1 MSVLKTLRAGIT
13 EISSLAKDRKSD
25 WDKKREVRR
34 LEKHTGRRRWVPYV
48 LLLLLAVAYSIIVG
62 RSLSIAYIDLGDG
75 NYLYTS
81 SRMADGLT
89 IYRDFLS
96 PQPPMHLLTGSLLI
110 RLGRLLEKTVA
121 YPALMVVPVPLLTVR
136 VFSMALH
143 LLTMGL
149 IFLIGRRLTQSAYG
163 GVVAALLYLLLP
175 FGFWWSLGYQSELLE
190 IFFLMGA
197 LWFFLPLEPRRMA
210 AAGALM
216 ALAVLTNMTAAPYA
230 LALLAY
236 LVIRHGLTGGTEGRR
251 LTLYYLAPLVALLAG
266 VVGYYQLHTGAYFQN
281 VISNQMA
288 SYHPGGFRG
297 YGFPKLIEMTAEVLV
312 REGGFIILALL
323 GLLLYNRTDTRQER
337 EFLVWYALV
346 LLLSIAYVTKGG
358 TMNYIFTLGEP
369 VLALFGAYYLT
380 QFFYPSTMRRFF
392 QRNFWRDTSVVP
404 QVLFILILAFAAVY
418 PGYYFMRESLKHQ
431 TFELDVPGV
440 ERVAA
445 IIHKHSKEGDRILA
459 PPYYAFLTRRLLV
472 AEHSEQFLWD
482 MKYAAERKAKTPG
495 EGVERARVIERAL
508 RERRVPLAILDGTWD
523 YGKKEWRPGRT
534 LWNPEVVGAINAFYK
549 PLLKDNEL
557 IRTLNTQ
564 LQAFI
569 PKTDEELQPAGKE
582 GG

>member
-1 MSVLKTLRAGIT
+1 MSVLTTLRAGLT
-13 EISSLAKDRKSD
+13 EISSQAKDKKSD
-25 WDKKREVRR
+25 WDKKREVHR
-34 LEKHTGRRRWVPYV
+34 LEKQTGPHRWVPYV

-121 YPALMVVPVPLLTVR
+121 YPDLMVVPVPLLAVR

-143 LLTMGL
+143 LLTMCL
-149 IFLIGRRLTQSAYG
+149 IFLIGKRLTQSAYG

-175 FGFWWSLGYQSELLE
+175 IGFWWSLGYQSELLE

-230 LALLAY
+230 LALLTY
-236 LVIRHGLTGGTEGRR
+236 LVIRHGITGGREGRR
-251 LTLYYLAPLVALLAG
+251 LMLYFLVPLLALLTG
-266 VVGYYQLHTGAYFQN
+266 VVGYYQIRTGAYYQN
-281 VISNQMA
+281 VISNQVA
-288 SYHPGGFRG
+288 SYPPGGFWG

-312 REGGFIILALL
+312 REGGFIVLALL
-323 GLLLYNRTDTRQER
+323 GLVLYNRTDTRQER

-392 QRNFWRDTSVVP
+392 QRNFWRDTSIVP

-418 PGYYFMRESLKHQ
+418 PGYYFMRESLART

-440 ERVAA
+440 ERVSA
-445 IIHKHSKEGDRILA
+445 IIHKYSKEGDRILA
-459 PPYYAFLTRRLLV
+459 PPYYAFLTRRLLI

-482 MKYAAERKAKTPG
+482 MKYAAEMKAKTPG

-508 RERRVPLAILDGTWD
+508 QERRVPLAILDGTWD

-557 IRTLNTQ
+557 IRTRNTQ

-569 PKTDEELQPAGKE
+569 PKTDEELQAAGE
-582 GG
+582 